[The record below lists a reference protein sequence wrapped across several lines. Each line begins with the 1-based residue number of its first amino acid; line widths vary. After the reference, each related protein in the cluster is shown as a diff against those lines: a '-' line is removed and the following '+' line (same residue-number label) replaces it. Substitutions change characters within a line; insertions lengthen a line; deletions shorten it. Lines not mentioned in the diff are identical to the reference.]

1 MAHKWN
7 REKIIRTLLQR
18 ESKGLPLTTGGDDG
32 VEPSLYQAG
41 GRIFGSWRN
50 ALASAGISPDRVL
63 STSRWTPDRILSTI
77 RILSRRR
84 RPLTNAQLLKR
95 YGAMMAAARRFY
107 GSWTKAVIAAGVDPM
122 TMRKV
127 PPWTR
132 DRILEAILTRALN
145 NHPLRS
151 QSTEPRSLVDAAR
164 RVFGS
169 WDDALIAAGLNP
181 GEVRARVRR
190 SIDVGETNSAT
201 GKQSHSKSKL
211 RPGGQ
216 T

>member
-1 MAHKWN
+1 MAQKWD
-7 REKIIRTLLQR
+7 REKIIRALMQR
-18 ESKGLPLTTGGDDG
+18 ESQGLPLTAGGDDG
-32 VEPSLYQAG
+32 VDSSLYQAG
-41 GRIFGSWRN
+41 RRIFGSWKM

-63 STSRWTPDRILSTI
+63 CTSTWTPDRILSTI

-84 RPLTNAQLLKR
+84 RPLTNAQLKER
-95 YGAMMAAARRFY
+95 YGAMIDAARRFY
-107 GSWTKAVIAAGVDPM
+107 GSWARAIIAAGVDPM
-122 TMRKV
+122 KMRKV

-145 NHPLRS
+145 NAPLGS

-181 GEVRARVRR
+181 AEIRARSRCRVSDRDR
-190 SIDVGETNSAT
+190 DPITA
-201 GKQSHSKSKL
+201 KKSHS
-211 RPGGQ
+211 